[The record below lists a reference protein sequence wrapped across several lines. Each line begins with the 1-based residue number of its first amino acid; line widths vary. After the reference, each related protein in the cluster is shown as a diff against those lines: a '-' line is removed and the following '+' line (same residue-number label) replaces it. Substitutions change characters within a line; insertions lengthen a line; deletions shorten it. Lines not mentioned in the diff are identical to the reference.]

1 MNVTLAPPKVIPMS
15 WERYVAQDY
24 NRAHIPWEQYRYSRD
39 GVIEV
44 PGEALQN
51 VEIAIGLF
59 QAFSAEIARLGCEWR
74 CYINSIS
81 LEVQLSDKEERIPN
95 LIVITNKT
103 HKMIGAESRIVTLDM
118 PAPVLVMEAV
128 SPSSIATDL
137 RAKEL
142 EYRHRGVGEYISI
155 DWRNKIIVVRSSNE
169 DGSSYNYNE
178 FKAGQQVALKSFPEL
193 SLSVDEVIAGE

>member
-24 NRAHIPWEQYRYSRD
+24 NRAHIPWEQYRYSKD

-44 PGEALQN
+44 PGEALRN
-51 VEIAIGLF
+51 VDIAMDLYREFSVEIK
-59 QAFSAEIARLGCEWR
+59 RLNYEWR

-81 LEVQLSDKEERIPN
+81 LEVELSDKEERIPD
-95 LIVITNKT
+95 LIIITNKT
-103 HKMIGAESRIVTLDM
+103 HKLIGDESRIVTLDM
-118 PAPVLVMEAV
+118 PAPVLVVEVV

-142 EYRHRGVGEYISI
+142 EYLHRGVGEYISI
-155 DWRNKIIVVRSSNE
+155 DWRNKIVIVRSRNE

-178 FKAGQQVALKSFPEL
+178 FKTGQQVALKSFPEL
-193 SLSVDEVIAGE
+193 NVSVDEIIAG